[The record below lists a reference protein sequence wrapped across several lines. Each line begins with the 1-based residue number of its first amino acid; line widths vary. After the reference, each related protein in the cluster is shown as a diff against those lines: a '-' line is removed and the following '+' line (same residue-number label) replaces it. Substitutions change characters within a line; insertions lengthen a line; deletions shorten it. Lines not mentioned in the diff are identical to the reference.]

1 MYDKKMNLYLT
12 LQVRM
17 GNWHQNITKES
28 MIMLQEQ
35 FIGNCVE
42 NTNWKEMRNG
52 VNMLQTGKK

>member
-1 MYDKKMNLYLT
+1 
-12 LQVRM
+12 
-17 GNWHQNITKES
+17 